1 MRRFHAGEHSRT
13 VFIPAAML
21 FAAILLLLSCGDDP
35 FSPIL
40 PDFNLVSIVF
50 TGDST
55 GGGNV
60 RSKITAQPQRQQETD
75 KGDPFCQVTVT
86 WSPPEDE
93 NVLSYSLFRSIEPN
107 VSSDDIIVTTT
118 ADTVAIDSDSL
129 QWGTT
134 YYYAVRAVRSDSTTL
149 WSDEGNIT
157 TPLSQLPTPS
167 VLSAIPLPMGK
178 CMLNWTQCPDDDFFS
193 YTLVRSQFAWMS
205 NCDTL
210 GVFLSD
216 QDTLFVDSIVPLYM
230 PRFYQVTTSDTQDIS
245 VQSNMLEYVDGYGLP
260 WFIDIIWQGPRDIGS
275 YWIREETLAHS
286 WHEDYIYFIERN
298 EIPYPPYTAYQYI
311 RRLNASSGGAV
322 NEGLCGTDVPCPMFT
337 HSPEENALL
346 VSVPN
351 PDYSSELL
359 LLAEYSLGTITSI
372 HIDVRLNGLLAIP
385 QSGLALLSLYGSSS
399 TLVLDISSMQF
410 VDTLDYAFAHGKVFD
425 GLGVYIWGGGGPL
438 RRVDPISLEITA
450 SKPTIPLCKGML
462 AADNGDLCFF
472 NSSVAYRCDPYDLS
486 TLSTYVLP
494 YYEKATLV
502 DAQGSLF
509 AYLYSSSSRSISV
522 YDLENSQYLGDVIG
536 DPDIELFEVFDMLTL
551 PGENAVWCTGGV
563 INDYYYGAF
572 SISR

>member
-1 MRRFHAGEHSRT
+1 MRRFHAREHSST
-13 VFIPAAML
+13 VFIPAAIL
-21 FAAILLLLSCGDDP
+21 FTAILLSLSCGDDP
-35 FSPIL
+35 FSPIQ

-55 GGGNV
+55 GGSSV
-60 RSKITAQPQRQQETD
+60 RSEIAAQLQRQQETD

-93 NVLSYSLFRSIEPN
+93 NVLSYSLFRSIEPH
-107 VSSDDIIVTTT
+107 VSSDDIIVNTTT
-118 ADTVAIDSDSL
+118 DTVAIDSDSL

-178 CMLNWTQCPDDDFFS
+178 CVLNWTQCPDNDFFS
-193 YTLVRSQFAWMS
+193 YTLVRRQYSWMS

-216 QDTLFVDSIVPLYM
+216 QDTLFVDSILPVYM
-230 PRFYQVTTSDTQDIS
+230 PRFYQVITQDTQDIS
-245 VQSNMLEYVDGYGLP
+245 VQSNTLEYVDGYGLP

-275 YWIREETLAHS
+275 YWPMEETLAPS

-298 EIPYPPYTAYQYI
+298 EIQYPEYITYQSI
-311 RRLNASSGGAV
+311 RRLNARNGGDV
-322 NEGLCGTDVPCPMFT
+322 NEGLCGTDVPIPMFT

-359 LLAEYSLGTITSI
+359 LLREYSLQTIASI
-372 HIDVRLNGLLAIP
+372 HIDVRLSGLLAIP
-385 QSGLALLSLYGSSS
+385 YSGLALVNPSGSSS

-410 VDTLDYAFAHGKVFD
+410 VDSLDYAFAHGKVLD
-425 GLGVYIWGGGGPL
+425 GLGVYIWDGGGPL

-450 SKPTIPLCKGML
+450 SKPGIYGCEGIM

-472 NSSVAYRCDPYDLS
+472 NSSLAYRCDPYDLS

-509 AYLYSSSSRSISV
+509 AYLHNSSSRSISV
-522 YDLENSQYLGDVIG
+522 YDLENSQNMGDVIL
-536 DPDIELFEVFDMLTL
+536 DPDIELFSVIDMLTL
-551 PGENAVWCTGGV
+551 PGEGAVWCTGGA